1 MRSTRPATSARAC
14 WPGSPGGAR
23 SPYLASTTTCGCR
36 SWGRSSAAWSACSST
51 ISSSATCCVPAAR
64 RRPSRSR
71 PRAAPSRR
79 RRKLPDARRLVRP
92 GATAD
97 KLAGDPSPGPSK
109 RRSLRSLIRGVAI
122 RRSTDQLAD
131 AFRARAGRDPEGVW
145 FAPGRV
151 NLIGEHTDYSDG
163 FVLPVAIDRGVLV
176 AAAPR
181 DDGRLRCWSLQETEA
196 ADLRLEAI
204 GPGKVEGWA
213 AYPAGVAWAL
223 GQSATGGSQRPA
235 RAGAEPPAPFSG
247 ADLVVDGNVP
257 AGAGLSSSAA
267 LECATAL
274 ALAEPSGALGRLG
287 PVELAALA
295 RRAEVEVVGMPCG
308 VMDQMISML
317 GQAGHALFLD
327 TRTMATEQL
336 PLALEAAG
344 LRLLVID
351 TRATHRLVE
360 GAYAERRASV
370 ERAARV
376 LGLPA
381 LRDAT
386 PALVEASAAALGDP
400 GLRRARH
407 VVTENARVLDTA
419 VSAAVSIGALGA
431 RMTGGGFGG
440 SALAVVPEALV
451 DRVTTAVLAAFEVA
465 GFRRPA

>member
-1 MRSTRPATSARAC
+1 M
-14 WPGSPGGAR
+14 
-23 SPYLASTTTCGCR
+23 
-36 SWGRSSAAWSACSST
+36 
-51 ISSSATCCVPAAR
+51 
-64 RRPSRSR
+64 
-71 PRAAPSRR
+71 
-79 RRKLPDARRLVRP
+79 
-92 GATAD
+92 
-97 KLAGDPSPGPSK
+97 
-109 RRSLRSLIRGVAI
+109 IRGVAI

-131 AFRARAGRDPEGVW
+131 AFCARAGRDPEGVW

-247 ADLVVDGNVP
+247 ADLVVDGDVP

-407 VVTENARVLDTA
+407 VVTENARVLETVELLRKGALDRLGPVLSASHASMRDDFEISCPELDTA
-419 VSAAVSIGALGA
+419 VSAAVAVGALGA

-465 GFRRPA
+465 GFRRPEIIPVLASGGAHRVA